1 MAAIALAIALVYCHV
16 TCNEFGTHIV
26 VAPKHKIEPS
36 ATRVRAHRARL
47 RRSGLKPV
55 QFWVPDV
62 RGRSFLLEARKQ
74 AQAVARSG
82 KARDDQAFVDALSVW
97 GDL

>member
-1 MAAIALAIALVYCHV
+1 MAAIALGIELVYYHV
-16 TCNEFGTHIV
+16 TCNKFGTNF
-26 VAPKHKIEPS
+26 VAAPTHKIEPS

-62 RGRSFLLEARKQ
+62 RGRRFLLEARKQ
-74 AQAVARSG
+74 VRAVARSA
-82 KARDDQAFVDALSVW
+82 KAHDDQAFVDAISVW